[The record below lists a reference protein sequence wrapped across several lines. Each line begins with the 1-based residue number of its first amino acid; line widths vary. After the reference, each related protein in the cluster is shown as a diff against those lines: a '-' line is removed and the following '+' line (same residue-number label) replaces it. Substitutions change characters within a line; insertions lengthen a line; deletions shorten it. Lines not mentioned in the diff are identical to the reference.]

1 MGPRLCGD
9 IINLLSSYVTSNYG
23 FLDMNN
29 LISLILII
37 TGLYIF
43 GNVATIL
50 SNKVMINVSRD
61 VTFKLRRN
69 IVRKLNRVPINY
81 LDITPTGDIMA
92 RLTNDMLTVES
103 LIESDLLNL
112 IVQILTIIL
121 VFIMMLFVNPLLTV
135 VYIIILPFA
144 FLITKFITTK
154 TRKQFKKQQSS
165 VGDYLR
171 VHLTNKFNYK

>member
-1 MGPRLCGD
+1 MAPRLCGD

>member
-1 MGPRLCGD
+1 
-9 IINLLSSYVTSNYG
+9 
-23 FLDMNN
+23 MNN

-37 TGLYIF
+37 AGLYIF